1 MEETRQ
7 LIKDKRDKY
16 IWNWDKYNYDDDD
29 SDDGGDDD
37 DSDDDGD
44 DKDSMVASGHC
55 LGHLIKATKG
65 Q

>member
-29 SDDGGDDD
+29 DSDDGGDN
-37 DSDDDGD
+37 DSDDEGD

-55 LGHLIKATKG
+55 PGHLIKATKG

>member
-29 SDDGGDDD
+29 SDDGGDDE
-37 DSDDDGD
+37 
-44 DKDSMVASGHC
+44 DSMVATGHC
-55 LGHLIKATKG
+55 PGHLIKATKG